1 MKTLLKR
8 IHLNGNT
15 MEFPPQTQKLELA
28 YKALAFTVEE
38 IGLILNVICGFHFF
52 VLPSLKAR
60 QFYFSQKWRQ
70 AQMHLHLQLAVI
82 N

>member
-1 MKTLLKR
+1 
-8 IHLNGNT
+8 

-28 YKALAFTVEE
+28 YKTLAFTLEE
-38 IGLILNVICGFHFF
+38 IGLILNVICSFHFF
-52 VLPSLKAR
+52 VLPLLKAR

-70 AQMHLHLQLAVI
+70 AQMYHRLQPAVI

>member
-1 MKTLLKR
+1 
-8 IHLNGNT
+8 
-15 MEFPPQTQKLELA
+15 MEFSPQTQKLELA
-28 YKALAFTVEE
+28 YKTLAFAVEE

-52 VLPSLKAR
+52 VLRLLKTR

-70 AQMHLHLQLAVI
+70 AQMYHRLQLAVI